1 MIMLISLFTAGSAP
15 LMAISA
21 VNVTVSPAP
30 APPIQLD
37 RVAKSPASQLAAS
50 APGAAMASTQAR
62 AGGNGAEVVR
72 DDGDCFVADNTGS
85 WVFSCKIQFV
95 IQADGTINHH
105 ITGSVI
111 PEESSP
117 LPLHPVKDFAGQ
129 PCFVLDGVV
138 LTRVTAGIVTPS
150 GQVKLTCRS

>member
-1 MIMLISLFTAGSAP
+1 MRPRVILLAVGLLVAGV
-15 LMAISA
+15 LA
-21 VNVTVSPAP
+21 VGS
-30 APPIQLD
+30 
-37 RVAKSPASQLAAS
+37 
-50 APGAAMASTQAR
+50 STQAR

-72 DDGDCFVADNTGS
+72 DDGQCRVSDNTGA

-95 IQADGTINHH
+95 IQPDGTINHH

-117 LPLHPVKDFAGQ
+117 LPSRPVTDFTGQ
-129 PCFVLDGVV
+129 PCLELNGVV
-138 LTRVTAGIVTPS
+138 LTRVTAGIVTPG

>member
-1 MIMLISLFTAGSAP
+1 MRRRLILLAVGLSVAAALAVGS
-15 LMAISA
+15 
-21 VNVTVSPAP
+21 
-30 APPIQLD
+30 
-37 RVAKSPASQLAAS
+37 
-50 APGAAMASTQAR
+50 GTQAK

-72 DDGDCFVADNTGS
+72 ADGDCFIAGSTGS

-111 PEESSP
+111 RDASSP
-117 LPLHPVKDFAGQ
+117 LPARPVTDFTGQ
-129 PCFVLDGVV
+129 PCLVFDDEV

>member
-1 MIMLISLFTAGSAP
+1 MRRRLIL
-15 LMAISA
+15 LA
-21 VNVTVSPAP
+21 VGLS
-30 APPIQLD
+30 
-37 RVAKSPASQLAAS
+37 LAAALAVGS
-50 APGAAMASTQAR
+50 GAQAK
-62 AGGNGAEVVR
+62 AAGNGAEVVR
-72 DDGDCFVADNTGS
+72 ADGDCFVAGSTGS

-111 PEESSP
+111 RDASSP
-117 LPLHPVKDFAGQ
+117 LPARPVTDFTGQ
-129 PCFVLDGVV
+129 PCLVFDDEV

>member
-1 MIMLISLFTAGSAP
+1 MRHRFILLAVGLSVAGV
-15 LMAISA
+15 LA
-21 VNVTVSPAP
+21 VVG
-30 APPIQLD
+30 
-37 RVAKSPASQLAAS
+37 R
-50 APGAAMASTQAR
+50 TQAR
-62 AGGNGAEVVR
+62 AGGNGATVVR
-72 DDGDCFVADNTGS
+72 DDGQCFVSDNTGA
-85 WVFSCKIQFV
+85 WLFSCNIQFV
-95 IQADGTINHH
+95 IQPDGTINHH

-117 LPLHPVKDFAGQ
+117 LPSQPVTDFTGL

>member
-1 MIMLISLFTAGSAP
+1 MRHRFILLAVGLSVAG
-15 LMAISA
+15 
-21 VNVTVSPAP
+21 V
-30 APPIQLD
+30 
-37 RVAKSPASQLAAS
+37 LAMGS
-50 APGAAMASTQAR
+50 STQAR
-62 AGGNGAEVVR
+62 ADGNGATVIR
-72 DDGDCFVADNTGS
+72 DDGQCFVSDNTGH
-85 WVFSCKIQFV
+85 WLFSCNIQFV
-95 IQADGTINHH
+95 IQPDGTINHH

-117 LPLHPVKDFAGQ
+117 LPSQPVTDFTGL

>member
-1 MIMLISLFTAGSAP
+1 MRRRLILLAVGLSVAAALAVGS
-15 LMAISA
+15 
-21 VNVTVSPAP
+21 
-30 APPIQLD
+30 
-37 RVAKSPASQLAAS
+37 
-50 APGAAMASTQAR
+50 GTQAK

-72 DDGDCFVADNTGS
+72 ADGDCFVAGSTGS

-111 PEESSP
+111 PDASSP
-117 LPLHPVKDFAGQ
+117 LPARPVTDFTGQ
-129 PCFVLDGVV
+129 PCLVFDDEV
-138 LTRVTAGIVTPS
+138 LTRVTAGVVTPS

>member
-1 MIMLISLFTAGSAP
+1 MRHRLILLAVAVSVAAVLAVGS
-15 LMAISA
+15 
-21 VNVTVSPAP
+21 
-30 APPIQLD
+30 
-37 RVAKSPASQLAAS
+37 
-50 APGAAMASTQAR
+50 STLAR
-62 AGGNGAEVVR
+62 AGGNGATVVR
-72 DDGDCFVADNTGS
+72 DDGECFVADSTGS
-85 WVFSCKIQFV
+85 WLFSCRIQFV
-95 IQADGTINHH
+95 IQPNGTINHH

-117 LPLHPVKDFAGQ
+117 LPSRPVTDFTGQ

>member
-1 MIMLISLFTAGSAP
+1 MRRRLILLAVGLSLAGV
-15 LMAISA
+15 LA
-21 VNVTVSPAP
+21 VGS
-30 APPIQLD
+30 
-37 RVAKSPASQLAAS
+37 
-50 APGAAMASTQAR
+50 STQAK

-72 DDGDCFVADNTGS
+72 ANGDCFVAGNTGS

-111 PEESSP
+111 PDESSP
-117 LPLHPVKDFAGQ
+117 LPAQPVTDFTGQ
-129 PCFVLDGVV
+129 PCFVLNGVV